1 MQKALHRFI
10 RHLRNRGL
18 TVSPGEHL
26 DALAAVERIPW
37 EDRAAFREALRAT
50 LVKRPELSGVFEEE
64 FARFFAPPP
73 LPTPDGKGKRG
84 AGGQRPS
91 QEGRNARGDSPGEER
106 SQGQHSERE
115 RPDKPSE
122 AESEA
127 DRRRGEQR
135 GPQGRESTIAEEGPG
150 EEPGARGREGQ
161 TGAHSEHPQRVTF
174 RGDRPPGAERSVE
187 QLARAVLRGLSPAQV
202 QELRRQVRIMARR
215 LAARLSRRRRASHRG
230 PVDLKRTL
238 RASLQ
243 YGGVPMSLRHRSR
256 RRDRPQI
263 VVLCDVSG
271 SVLQAAELM
280 LEFLR
285 ALYEAPGDLRV
296 FGFTNRAALMDE
308 ALARPGTD
316 LRAAV
321 HGAGL
326 DPDAFSDFGGACY
339 DLLGKYPGAITRRTT
354 LVVMGDARN
363 NYGDAMAWAFAEL
376 AGPAKKVVWLVPEP
390 RERWGTGDS
399 QIAQYVGDCDVVA
412 ECHTLQR
419 LLRALAKV

>member
-1 MQKALHRFI
+1 MQPALHRFI
-10 RHLRNRGL
+10 RHLRDRGL
-18 TVSPGEHL
+18 AISPGEHL
-26 DALAAVERIPW
+26 DALAAVQRIPW

-50 LVKRPELSGVFEEE
+50 LVKRPELFGAFDEE

-73 LPTPDGKGKRG
+73 LPKSDGKGKQG
-84 AGGQRPS
+84 AGGQKPS
-91 QEGRNARGDSPGEER
+91 KEGRSSRGDSPGGGR
-106 SQGQHSERE
+106 SQGREQEQERAAQ
-115 RPDKPSE
+115 PSE
-122 AESEA
+122 AES
-127 DRRRGEQR
+127 DRQRGEQR
-135 GPQGRESTIAEEGPG
+135 GPEGRESEE
-150 EEPGARGREGQ
+150 AREGQ
-161 TGAHSEHPQRVTF
+161 GEERGTRGPEGQTDARSEHPQRVTF
-174 RGDRPPGAERSVE
+174 RGDRPPHAERSVE
-187 QLARAVLRGLSPAQV
+187 QLSRAVLRGLTPAQV
-202 QELRRQVRIMARR
+202 QELRRHVLILARR
-215 LAARLSRRRRASHRG
+215 LTARLSRRRRASRRG

-243 YGGVPMSLRHRSR
+243 YGGVPMVLHHRSR

-285 ALYEAPGDLRV
+285 ALYATPGDLRV
-296 FGFTNRAALMDE
+296 FGFTNRAAQMDE
-308 ALARPGTD
+308 ALARPGAD

-321 HGAGL
+321 QGAGL

-339 DLLGKYPGAITRRTT
+339 DLLQKHPGAVTRRTT

-376 AGPAKKVVWLVPEP
+376 AGPARRVVWLVPEA
-390 RERWGTGDS
+390 REKWGTGDS
-399 QIAQYVGDCDVVA
+399 QIGQYAEDCDVVA